1 MLRSEIQN
9 KTGLTRKAIEYYEER
24 KIIKPK
30 RSENG
35 YRDYSEKDLEVLIKV
50 SLYRKL
56 GMSVPEIEK
65 VIFSGVN
72 SLSSILRKKEHQ
84 LDIEQKRKA
93 ILKLIIEGEKQEI
106 IDKKIAL
113 IEMEETIYEKLE
125 RAFPGYFGQMIFSAY
140 QPFLNEPIRKDG
152 EKAYCE
158 YIKYLDNLPSL
169 DLTEEE
175 KEYLDSITSSFDMD
189 TLKDVNNA
197 KIEAIADADQWIK
210 DNEVFISH
218 YEDFKR
224 SEEYLRS
231 PMKQIQDK
239 IGKFMIDNK
248 YYEIAIP
255 LIRKF
260 SESYDK
266 YYIKLLEAND
276 IYLNMKNK
284 RFPV

>member
-1 MLRSEIQN
+1 
-9 KTGLTRKAIEYYEER
+9 
-24 KIIKPK
+24 
-30 RSENG
+30 
-35 YRDYSEKDLEVLIKV
+35 
-50 SLYRKL
+50 
-56 GMSVPEIEK
+56 
-65 VIFSGVN
+65 
-72 SLSSILRKKEHQ
+72 
-84 LDIEQKRKA
+84 
-93 ILKLIIEGEKQEI
+93 
-106 IDKKIAL
+106 
-113 IEMEETIYEKLE
+113 
-125 RAFPGYFGQMIFSAY
+125 MIFRISRFKWA
-140 QPFLNEPIRKDG
+140 IRKRG
-152 EKAYCE
+152 KKRIVVYK
-158 YIKYLDNLPSL
+158 IFRQSPSL
-169 DLTEEE
+169 DLTEE
-175 KEYLDSITSSFDMD
+175 KKSILCASSFDMD

-284 RFPV
+284 RFPVWLIALKSKYAYLSD